1 MKTDKKILIC
11 YNSPAS
17 IFPVY
22 NGKPG
27 EGTLPLNDLSET
39 GFIQNINKIKRIL
52 QKSFT
57 TVETLAVD
65 SNVQRIVSKI
75 NKFSP
80 DTIFNFVESVE
91 GISSYEYCT
100 TGLFELLGFEYTG
113 NTPFCLGNC
122 LNKERTK
129 NILRSFK
136 IRTPKSVILN
146 SFKKSNGTHLKK
158 FDLKFPVILKL
169 LHEDASIGISEFSVV
184 NNPDDLKKQFEFL
197 TGTYKE
203 EIIAEEYID
212 GRELNVAVLGG
223 TILPV
228 SEIDFTGLP
237 ENLPKIVTYDGKW
250 IAESVYYANTKP
262 KCPAELDRK
271 LKKKITS
278 MALEA
283 FHALSCRDYARVD
296 IRVDKS
302 GKPYVIE
309 VNPNPDIS
317 EDSGFARAGGVKG
330 INYTELLFT
339 IANFAIKRKK
349 PEGSFGNDSKSQAV

>member
-1 MKTDKKILIC
+1 MITDKKILIC

-22 NGKPG
+22 NGKPID
-27 EGTLPLNDLSET
+27 TDPSKDNLPLNDLSET
-39 GFIQNINKIKRIL
+39 GFIQNINNVKRIL
-52 QKSFT
+52 QKFYS
-57 TVETLAVD
+57 TVETLAID
-65 SNVQRIVSKI
+65 RNVQRIVSRI

-80 DTIFNFVESVE
+80 DAIFNFVESVE

-100 TGLFELLGFEYTG
+100 AGLFELMGFEYTG
-113 NTPFCLGNC
+113 NIPFCLGNC

-146 SFKKSNGTHLKK
+146 PFRKSNENRLKK

-169 LHEDASIGISEFSVV
+169 LNEDASIGISEFSVV
-184 NNPDDLKKQFEFL
+184 NNPDELKKQFEFL
-197 TGTYKE
+197 TDTYKQ

-212 GRELNVAVLGG
+212 GRELNVAVLGNKV
-223 TILPV
+223 LPV

-262 KCPAELDRK
+262 KCPADLDKK
-271 LKKKITS
+271 LKKKITTV
-278 MALEA
+278 ALEA
-283 FHALSCRDYARVD
+283 FNALSCRDYARVD
-296 IRVDKS
+296 IRINKS
-302 GKPYVIE
+302 GHPYVIE

-317 EDSGFARAGGVKG
+317 EDSGFARAAAASG
-330 INYTELLFT
+330 ISYPELLFT
-339 IANFAIKRKK
+339 IAGFAINRKK
-349 PEGSFGNDSKSQAV
+349 NDTKSQAI

>member
-11 YNSPAS
+11 YNSPVT

-22 NGKPG
+22 NGKPM
-27 EGTLPLNDLSET
+27 ENNLPLNDLSET
-39 GFIQNINKIKRIL
+39 GFIQNIGKIKKKL
-52 QKSFT
+52 QNHFFV
-57 TVETLAVD
+57 VETLAID

-80 DTIFNFVESVE
+80 DVIFNFVESVE

-100 TGLFELLGFEYTG
+100 AGLFELLGFEYTG

-122 LNKERTK
+122 LHKERTK

-136 IRTPKSVILN
+136 IRTPKSFTFHKNTPVQ
-146 SFKKSNGTHLKK
+146 LKK

-169 LHEDASIGISEFSVV
+169 LNEDASIGISEFSVV
-184 NNPDDLKKQFEFL
+184 NNPDELKKQFEFL
-197 TGTYKE
+197 FETYKQD
-203 EIIAEEYID
+203 IIAEEYID
-212 GRELNVAVLGG
+212 GRELNVAILGKNA
-223 TILPV
+223 LPI

-237 ENLPKIVTYDGKW
+237 DGFPKIVTYDGKW
-250 IAESVYYANTKP
+250 IAESIYYEYTKP
-262 KCPAELDRK
+262 KCPADLDKK

-278 MALEA
+278 LALEA
-283 FHALSCRDYARVD
+283 FNALSCRDYARVD

-317 EDSGFARAGGVKG
+317 EDSGFARAAAAKG
-330 INYTELLFT
+330 ISYAELLFT
-339 IANFAIKRKK
+339 IANFAISRRK
-349 PEGSFGNDSKSQAV
+349 NDSKSQAV

>member
-22 NGKPG
+22 NGKPQ
-27 EGTLPLNDLSET
+27 EGNLPFNDLSET
-39 GFIQNINKIKRIL
+39 GFLQNIGKIKKNL
-52 QKSFT
+52 QKYFS
-57 TVETLAVD
+57 TVETLSVN
-65 SNVQRIVSKI
+65 SNVQRIVNKI

-80 DTIFNFVESVE
+80 DAIFNFVESVE
-91 GISSYEYCT
+91 GISTFEYCT

-113 NTPFCLGNC
+113 NSPFCLGNC

-136 IRTPKSVILN
+136 IRTPKSVTFHLFN
-146 SFKKSNGTHLKK
+146 KAANNGNQLKK
-158 FDLKFPVILKL
+158 FGLKFPVILKL
-169 LHEDASIGISEFSVV
+169 LNEDASIGISEFSVV
-184 NNPDDLKKQFEFL
+184 NNPDEFKKQFDFL
-197 TGTYKE
+197 AETYKQ

-212 GRELNVAVLGG
+212 GRELNVAILGNSVLP
-223 TILPV
+223 I

-237 ENLPKIVTYDGKW
+237 ENFPKIVTYDGKW

-262 KCPAELDRK
+262 KCPAELDKK
-271 LKKKITS
+271 LKKKVIAI
-278 MALEA
+278 ALEA
-283 FHALSCRDYARVD
+283 FNALSSRDYARID

-302 GKPYVIE
+302 GKLYVIE

-317 EDSGFARAGGVKG
+317 EDSGFARAAAAKG
-330 INYTELLFT
+330 INYPDMLYT
-339 IANFAIKRKK
+339 IANFAINRKK
-349 PEGSFGNDSKSQAV
+349 NDSKSKAS

>member
-22 NGKPG
+22 NGKPSQDN
-27 EGTLPLNDLSET
+27 LPLNDLSET
-39 GFIQNINKIKRIL
+39 GFIQNIQKIKKIL
-52 QKSFT
+52 LKSFK
-57 TVETLAVD
+57 TVDTLAVD
-65 SNVQRIVSKI
+65 SNVQRIVSRI

-80 DTIFNFVESVE
+80 DAIFNFVESIE

-100 TGLFELLGFEYTG
+100 AGLFELLGFDYTG
-113 NTPFCLGNC
+113 NTPFCLGNS

-136 IRTPKSVILN
+136 IRTPKSLVLN
-146 SFKKSNGTHLKK
+146 SLRRNNGNGFKK

-169 LHEDASIGISEFSVV
+169 LNEDASIGISEFSVV
-184 NNPDDLKKQFEFL
+184 NNPEELKKQFEFL
-197 TGTYKE
+197 FETYKQ

-212 GRELNVAVLGG
+212 GRELNVAIFGETV
-223 TILPV
+223 LPV

-250 IAESVYYANTKP
+250 IAESVYYNNTKP
-262 KCPAELDRK
+262 KVTAELDKK
-271 LKKKITS
+271 LEKKGTAT
-278 MALEA
+278 ALEA
-283 FHALSCRDYARVD
+283 YHALSCRDYARVD
-296 IRVDKS
+296 VRIDKS

-317 EDSGFARAGGVKG
+317 EDSGFARAAASKG
-330 INYTELLFT
+330 INYPELLIT
-339 IANFAIKRKK
+339 IANFAINRRK
-349 PEGSFGNDSKSQAV
+349 NDSKSQAV